1 MCVQTGLNTKK
12 KKLRSY
18 NRVQYYL
25 IDFYIQRMIYESRFY
40 LENYDHNNYL
50 HKHTENILQQIKDY
64 LVISK

>member
-12 KKLRSY
+12 KKLWSY

-40 LENYDHNNYL
+40 VENYDQNNYL
-50 HKHTENILQQIKDY
+50 HKHIENILQQIKDY